1 MAGGPEIRQS
11 VSYTGPLVNSLER
24 LVGNAGDGNDLAI
37 AAAQPWRGTPPM
49 GWSPTTTRLIERLER
64 SIAGRDPTAARPRG
78 RTILRIIRIG
88 RRDSPGSQ
96 HHRDRPRLRVPPSHS
111 PTQQPRE
118 AHGLSASPQTGIECF
133 VYLTGEVRSPRPVAH
148 VTHRFSDV
156 VTTVVSAEVVSSTAL
171 TYRHLPVCG
180 SSFTG

>member
-1 MAGGPEIRQS
+1 MTSLGMAGGPEIRQS

-49 GWSPTTTRLIERLER
+49 GWSPTTTRLIERLEQ

-111 PTQQPRE
+111 RRNSRE
-118 AHGLSASPQTGIECF
+118 RLMAWQLRRRPALSASCI
-133 VYLTGEVRSPRPVAH
+133 
-148 VTHRFSDV
+148 
-156 VTTVVSAEVVSSTAL
+156 
-171 TYRHLPVCG
+171 
-180 SSFTG
+180 